1 MTVEIQEDDL
11 RQLCQDINFLKSELD
26 RWQERL
32 IDRFAASMAEFDGI
46 MQGCDNVLYR
56 ATQMY
61 EHSPGVGEGQD
72 IKIPPDQV

>member
-1 MTVEIQEDDL
+1 
-11 RQLCQDINFLKSELD
+11 
-26 RWQERL
+26 
-32 IDRFAASMAEFDGI
+32 MAEFDGI